1 MLRVFWLCLVL
12 TTACTSKPDVVLLTV
27 DTLRRDHVSAYNA
40 DSPVETPHIDSL
52 AAEGVTFT
60 DAWSPI
66 SVTGPAFCT
75 LMTGKEPG
83 SHDVTVNL
91 FRGGTNLAEE
101 HVTLAERLQ
110 TEGYQTG
117 AFVSGFTL
125 RPELGLTQGFATYDP
140 PLEGVS
146 RRKGEDTAEHAMTWM
161 FKRSGPLLLWYHS
174 YDAHGPWNRWVDV
187 PSAGDW
193 QRGGKSLKRIPRYQR
208 VQRISDGRF
217 YAARYAAAVAHT
229 DQVIGRLLEGLKQDG
244 RYDRALI
251 VLTADHGES
260 FEERELYYDHG
271 TSPHAEQLAVP
282 LIVKLPGGDRAGEH
296 IDTLVG
302 LRDVAPTVLEILG
315 LSALDGIDGA
325 SLFGPGATQL
335 MGESSHCK
343 RNTALSCRPRGVRG
357 KLIGLRDA
365 THTLIRAPRKD
376 GATWR
381 LYDRRADPAEL
392 TPLLQPVPAASRAA
406 VQALFDAR
414 RAVTIDLPDADAA
427 AEDDTEDDEETRA
440 LRELGY
446 LD

>member
-1 MLRVFWLCLVL
+1 MFTLAS
-12 TTACTSKPDVVLLTV
+12 ACTSKPDVVLLTV

-52 AAEGVTFT
+52 AADGLVFT

-83 SHDVTVNL
+83 THEVTVNI
-91 FRGGTNLAEE
+91 FRGGTSLADE

-110 TEGYQTG
+110 AEGYQTG

-125 RPELGLTQGFATYDP
+125 RPELGLTQGFETYDP
-140 PLEGVS
+140 PMEGVS
-146 RRKGEDTAEHAMTWM
+146 RRKGGVTAERALAWM
-161 FKRSGPLLLWYHS
+161 FKRSGPLMLWYHT

-187 PSAGDW
+187 SAAGDW
-193 QRGGKSLKRIPRYQR
+193 ERGGRSLKRIPRYQ
-208 VQRISDGRF
+208 QIQQISDARF
-217 YAARYAAAVAHT
+217 YEARYASSVAHT
-229 DQVIGRLLEGLKQDG
+229 DEVIGRLLEGLKQDG

-260 FEERELYYDHG
+260 FEERELYFDHG

-282 LIVKLPGGDRAGEH
+282 LIVKLPGGDRAGER

-302 LRDVAPTVLEILG
+302 LRDVAPTVLELLG
-315 LSALDGIDGA
+315 LSALDDIDGG

-343 RNTALSCRPRGVRG
+343 LNKALSCRPRGVRG
-357 KLIGLRDA
+357 KLVSLRDA
-365 THTLIRAPRKD
+365 THTLVRSPRKD

-381 LYDRRADPAEL
+381 LYDRRADPGE
-392 TPLLQPVPAASRAA
+392 TSPLLQPAPADARAA
-406 VQALFDAR
+406 VQAVFDAR
-414 RAVTIDLPDADAA
+414 EQVTIDLPELGADGG
-427 AEDDTEDDEETRA
+427 EGVEEDEETRA